1 MLSVSELFTEG
12 VVWLEEAE
20 ASKLIRTRDGKTY
33 EVFQKKVRVNGKMVV
48 LTFRREVSE
57 AEKKDHPKN
66 TPTKKINPQKLT
78 VRQTGGGKK
87 T

>member
-1 MLSVSELFTEG
+1 MLSVSEMFTEG

-57 AEKKDHPKN
+57 AEKKDNPKN